1 MKMGVN
7 GKPVQHHFWI
17 CTAVYLRFLKL
28 KTIGQILQLM
38 RNFMRH
44 QGKRKLSEKFSEKAH
59 YHEQY
64 NKNPKYEEKIQY
76 AFYEGKYLTFSLC
89 TFWFGRSV
97 CRLGLPTPCGRTVPL
112 KTGAKPPRP
121 PRGTGP
127 PRAIPRPPPRASCAL
142 EMYTWE
148 ESKLNAFGGDRIPF
162 QGDEM
167 V

>member
-64 NKNPKYEEKIQY
+64 NKNP
-76 AFYEGKYLTFSLC
+76 
-89 TFWFGRSV
+89 
-97 CRLGLPTPCGRTVPL
+97 
-112 KTGAKPPRP
+112 
-121 PRGTGP
+121 
-127 PRAIPRPPPRASCAL
+127 
-142 EMYTWE
+142 MYTWE
-148 ESKLNAFGGDRIPF
+148 ESKLMEQCAHWAPCFLLISQKWLTF
-162 QGDEM
+162 QAKDMHIRE
-167 V
+167 

>member
-64 NKNPKYEEKIQY
+64 NKNPKYEEKEYSMHSMRENILLSLY
-76 AFYEGKYLTFSLC
+76 VPFGSEGQ
-89 TFWFGRSV
+89 
-97 CRLGLPTPCGRTVPL
+97 
-112 KTGAKPPRP
+112 
-121 PRGTGP
+121 
-127 PRAIPRPPPRASCAL
+127 CAGWACQL
-142 EMYTWE
+142 
-148 ESKLNAFGGDRIPF
+148 LAAARCP
-162 QGDEM
+162 
-167 V
+167 